1 MSLSR
6 PLKVV
11 LYAAFIGVLLASY
24 MTPLQQIIERR
35 DAIPVLEEKIQQTSA
50 YNAEQLRVAES
61 LNTPE
66 GVERAARED
75 YGMIRPGEKI
85 YIVPEARERP

>member
-1 MSLSR
+1 MRLSR

-24 MTPLQQIIERR
+24 MAPLQQIIERR
-35 DAIPVLEEKIQQTSA
+35 SEIPALQENIQKTSS
-50 YNAEQLRVAES
+50 YNAEQLRLAES

-75 YGMIRPGEKI
+75 YGMIRPGERI
-85 YIVPEARERP
+85 YIVPDE

>member
-1 MSLSR
+1 MSLAR

-24 MTPLQQIIERR
+24 VAPLQQIVALREE
-35 DAIPVLEEKIQQTSA
+35 IPILEEKIQNTSA
-50 YNAEQLRVAES
+50 YNAEQRRLAES

-85 YIVPEARERP
+85 YIIPEARERP

>member
-6 PLKVV
+6 PLKVM

-24 MTPLQQIIERR
+24 VSPLQQIVERR
-35 DAIPVLEEKIQQTSA
+35 AEIPVLQEKIQETSA
-50 YNAEQLRVAES
+50 YNAEQRRLAES

-66 GVERAARED
+66 GIERAARED
-75 YGMIRPGEKI
+75 YGMIRPGEQI
-85 YIVPEARERP
+85 YIIPKE

>member
-35 DAIPVLEEKIQQTSA
+35 AEIPVLQEKIQETSA
-50 YNAEQLRVAES
+50 YNAEQRRLAES

-85 YIVPEARERP
+85 YIVPKE

>member
-1 MSLSR
+1 LSLSR

-24 MTPLQQIIERR
+24 VSPLQQIVERR
-35 DAIPVLEEKIQQTSA
+35 AETPVLQEKIQDTSA
-50 YNAEQLRVAES
+50 YNAEQRRLAES

-75 YGMIRPGEKI
+75 YGMIRSGEEI

>member
-11 LYAAFIGVLLASY
+11 LYAAFVGVLLASY
-24 MTPLQQIIERR
+24 VSPLQQIVERR
-35 DAIPVLEEKIQQTSA
+35 AEIPVLQEKIQETSA
-50 YNAEQLRVAES
+50 YNAEQRRLAES

-66 GVERAARED
+66 GIERAARED
-75 YGMIRPGEKI
+75 YGMIRPGEQI
-85 YIVPEARERP
+85 YIIPKE

>member
-35 DAIPVLEEKIQQTSA
+35 AEIPVLQEKIQETSA
-50 YNAEQLRVAES
+50 YNAEQRRLAES